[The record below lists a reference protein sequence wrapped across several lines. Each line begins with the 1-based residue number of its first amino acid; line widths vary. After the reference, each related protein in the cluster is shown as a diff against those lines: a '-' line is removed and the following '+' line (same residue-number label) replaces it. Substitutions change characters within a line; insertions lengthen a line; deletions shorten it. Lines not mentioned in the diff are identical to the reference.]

1 MGGDEELYDYYF
13 SDDLVSKFSQRFNMM
28 KAISG
33 FISMAKEKTGKQIE
47 VIARQ
52 VLGEYSRELST
63 SLVDSEKDRM
73 DRGGEII
80 HQVAE
85 RTGIKF
91 PSIPQ
96 RLIELGFM
104 STRAQDKLTISV
116 STPRTLTL
124 RVSTCA
130 AYTELESKFGEAIAR
145 DLPCKYGCLANSKML
160 FDKLNMPVEIEGCS
174 NINEKGYCEFR
185 FQSQE

>member
-1 MGGDEELYDYYF
+1 MSSGEELYDYYF
-13 SDDLVSKFSQRFNMM
+13 PDILLSKFSQRFNMT
-28 KAISG
+28 KAISE
-33 FISMAKEKTGKQIE
+33 FILIAKEKISKHIDS
-47 VIARQ
+47 VARQ
-52 VLGEYSRELST
+52 VLGKYLQELST
-63 SLVDSEKDRM
+63 SLVDSEKDHM

-116 STPRTLTL
+116 STSRTLTL
-124 RVSTCA
+124 RVSDCA
-130 AYTELESKFGEAIAR
+130 AYAELKSKLEEEKAK
-145 DLPCKYGCLANSKML
+145 DLPCKYGCLANSKIL
-160 FDKLNMPVEIEGCS
+160 FDKLNIPVELEGNADMS
-174 NINEKGYCEFR
+174 KKGYCEFT